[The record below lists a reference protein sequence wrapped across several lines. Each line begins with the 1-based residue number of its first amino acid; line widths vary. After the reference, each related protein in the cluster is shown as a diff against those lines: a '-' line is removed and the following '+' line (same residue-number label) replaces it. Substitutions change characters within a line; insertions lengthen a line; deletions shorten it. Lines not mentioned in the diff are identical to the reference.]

1 MVKQNSNKKCSCRQQ
16 EWIMVN
22 LDTINKISNAW
33 IILNKTACIIESI
46 LMLTSD
52 ISNSEIIIIIRTTE
66 NFEIIVKLPK
76 NRLNCK
82 K

>member
-52 ISNSEIIIIIRTTE
+52 ISNSELLKVHVLLKILR
-66 NFEIIVKLPK
+66 
-76 NRLNCK
+76 
-82 K
+82 